1 MKKKLKDKK
10 PTLALMLRRLAK
22 HLQMT
27 QKEVMEEAV
36 KELFAFI
43 FNE

>member
-1 MKKKLKDKK
+1 MKKKPK
-10 PTLALMLRRLAK
+10 TLAFMLRRIAK